1 MNEEFLSKKQAIEL
15 FDSGNLARLEV
26 GTAKGLQDIH
36 HYLFQDVFD
45 FAGKIREVDLAK
57 GNFRFAPAIYL
68 ADVKEHF
75 VTGKHKPFG
84 ANFGAKAYWHQGGI
98 KQGSVRYLFG

>member
-1 MNEEFLSKKQAIEL
+1 M
-15 FDSGNLARLEV
+15 
-26 GTAKGLQDIH
+26 GLQDIH

-57 GNFRFAPAIYL
+57 GNFRFAPAMYL
-68 ADVKEHF
+68 ADVKEQF

-84 ANFGAKAYWHQGGI
+84 ANM
-98 KQGSVRYLFG
+98 

>member
-84 ANFGAKAYWHQGGI
+84 ANMAQTLAQICKTVI
-98 KQGSVRYLFG
+98 